1 MKRSCVPIHPS
12 FKRRWDNIDQ
22 AGKVCDGDVKVT
34 AIGTLTPAQQ
44 RQLAYDLLKFFYLAH
59 RQGEKTRMSTNTTE
73 DPSVTR
79 HTPLA

>member
-1 MKRSCVPIHPS
+1 M
-12 FKRRWDNIDQ
+12 
-22 AGKVCDGDVKVT
+22 KVT

-44 RQLAYDLLKFFYLAH
+44 RQLAYDLLEFFYQAH
-59 RQGEKTRMSTNTTE
+59 RQEEKTRMSTNTTE